1 MRGPAT
7 GSNLFQGPRSG
18 VPWDALFHLMLK
30 EEWRLNL
37 AFASRRGL
45 LMFPLFIFGGAV
57 ATGLS
62 LDSLTEDVGLSTLVT
77 AAHLSLLTY
86 GLFIGSFTFFGKEIM
101 ERLFGNTTL
110 LLGLPST
117 QPLSN
122 RSVLLLFFWKDVA
135 YYFLTTFGPLVTGLL
150 LGSWLGGVPLE
161 AVALFAVGAGASFA
175 TGLALSYL
183 LAAVYLHR
191 VWAAT
196 VVGACLLM
204 PLLFGF
210 AGLAELEWFLPP
222 LAYHGTHN
230 WLYLFL
236 GWGGVLALVAL
247 ATLILPERL
256 EGRSG
261 RTPQT
266 HAAGYA
272 PLLRRFGPLARLHH
286 RIPNLLAKEWL
297 DVIRSR
303 THYRMIFSLAFP
315 LLIITGLDWFLA
327 HSLPP
332 EASFDFNTLFYGGLM
347 GFFTVM
353 LYSWLNNVDSTS
365 FYSTLPVSVAQVVKT
380 KVLLFLFLS
389 TAIPLLFLA
398 FIAMMTNELHL
409 MPLALLLLIV
419 VSIYTVSYTAEATG
433 LRTNTYLFDTLVL
446 LRFNIISTVPLIAVV
461 ILSDLLSRG
470 WPLTRVAYAV
480 LGLCSLLMLAA
491 AWFWSRIEVRWGKEE
506 FV

>member
-1 MRGPAT
+1 MT
-7 GSNLFQGPRSG
+7 
-18 VPWDALFHLMLK
+18 VPWRLLFHLMLK

-62 LDSLTEDVGLSTLVT
+62 LDSLSEDVGLTSLVT

-101 ERLFGNTTL
+101 DRLFGTTSL
-110 LLGLPST
+110 LLGLPTT

-122 RSVLLLFFWKDVA
+122 RAVLLLFFWKDVA
-135 YYFLTTFGPLVTGLL
+135 YYFLTTFGPLVAGLL
-150 LGSWLGGVPLE
+150 LGGSLAGLPLGSM
-161 AVALFAVGAGASFA
+161 AWFSVGAGASFA
-175 TGLALSYL
+175 TGLACSYL
-183 LAAVYLHR
+183 LAAVYLRHL
-191 VWAAT
+191 WAALALG
-196 VVGACLLM
+196 VLM
-204 PLLFGF
+204 VFPLLLGF
-210 AGLAELEWFLPP
+210 AGLAQLEWFLPS
-222 LAYHGTHN
+222 LAYHTHHQ
-230 WLYLFL
+230 LIFL
-236 GWGGVLALVAL
+236 AFSWALVLMLAGL

-261 RTPQT
+261 RSPQS
-266 HAAGYA
+266 HVAGYT
-272 PLLRRFGPLARLHH
+272 PLLERFAPLARLDPI
-286 RIPNLLAKEWL
+286 IPNLLAKEWL
-297 DVIRSR
+297 DVMRSR

-315 LLIITGLDWFLA
+315 LLIITGLDWFLT

-332 EASFDFNTLFYGGLM
+332 EASFDFNTLFYGGM
-347 GFFTVM
+347 VGFFTVM

-365 FYSTLPVSVAQVVKT
+365 FYSTLPLSVAQVVRT

-389 TAIPLLFLA
+389 TAIPLLFLSL
-398 FIAMMTNELHL
+398 IALATDELHL

-433 LRTNTYLFDTLVL
+433 LRTNTYLFDTMVL
-446 LRFNIISTVPLIAVV
+446 LRFNIISTLPLIAVV

-470 WPLTRVAYAV
+470 WSLARVTGAV
-480 LGLCSLLMLAA
+480 LGLCSLLLLATA
-491 AWFWSRIEVRWGKEE
+491 YFWSRIEVKWGKEE